1 LSGFLSNGLS
11 AHGNCSADLVQHTPL
26 ASLTRCKG
34 EYLAA
39 VGGTVTYSLT
49 SMARGVL
56 RLAISIGVLASC
68 PAGAEILLRADRVE
82 LTVPNG
88 GMTRSRT
95 PRSVSKFKH
104 RLLDLTITVEVD
116 GPKYYEHWKRAC
128 APEKLDWETA
138 ASYQTG
144 TLARTDQYF
153 YSRISQSSR
162 YGIFTPRGSWLQ
174 HCLIFRSDEL
184 AAKVTIDLPKSA
196 QGNEATASE
205 IEKLLASVRLA
216 AASIEERGESD
227 PRLVLEMPDDV
238 VPTGLPTYAFQL
250 KHNRLPLSFNVTL
263 SDPKAFETAKLLNQ
277 VSARGWKVGSLART
291 DEYFYYFVGPD
302 RYPDDFALGFRAEGI
317 TAEIDVTVGRSSLDT
332 GDITVEEI
340 ERILSSARVISASE
354 LVKGRQNPSPS
365 AR

>member
-1 LSGFLSNGLS
+1 
-11 AHGNCSADLVQHTPL
+11 
-26 ASLTRCKG
+26 
-34 EYLAA
+34 LAA
-39 VGGTVTYSLT
+39 VARTVSYSLM

-56 RLAISIGVLASC
+56 RLAISVGVLASC
-68 PAGAEILLRADRVE
+68 PAGAEILLRADRIE

-88 GMTRSRT
+88 GMTRSRP
-95 PRSVSKFKH
+95 PRSVSTFEH
-104 RLLDLTITVEVD
+104 RSIDLTIKIEVE
-116 GPKYYEHWKRAC
+116 GPNYYEYWKRAC
-128 APEKLDWETA
+128 APEKLDWEAT
-138 ASYQTG
+138 SPYQTG

-205 IEKLLASVRLA
+205 IERLLAGVRLA
-216 AASIEERGESD
+216 AASIEERGQSD

-250 KHNRLPLSFNVTL
+250 KHDRLPLSINVTL
-263 SDPKAFETAKLLNQ
+263 SDPETFETAKQLYEI
-277 VSARGWKVGSLART
+277 SAMGWKVGSLARA
-291 DEYFYYFVGPD
+291 DEYFYYFVGRDP
-302 RYPDDFALGFRAEGI
+302 YPHGFALVFRSEGI
-317 TAEIDVTVGRSSLDT
+317 TVRIGVAVEKSSLDT

-340 ERILSSARVISASE
+340 KRILSSARVIPASE
-354 LVKGRQNPSPS
+354 L
-365 AR
+365 

>member
-1 LSGFLSNGLS
+1 M
-11 AHGNCSADLVQHTPL
+11 
-26 ASLTRCKG
+26 
-34 EYLAA
+34 AA
-39 VGGTVTYSLT
+39 VGRTVSYSFM
-49 SMARGVL
+49 SMARGVF
-56 RLAISIGVLASC
+56 RLAISVGVLASC
-68 PAGAEILLRADRVE
+68 PAGAELLLRADRVE
-82 LTVPNG
+82 LTVPDG

-95 PRSVSKFKH
+95 PRSVSTFEH
-104 RLLDLTITVEVD
+104 RSIDLTIKIEVE
-116 GPKYYEHWKRAC
+116 GPNYYEYWKRAC
-128 APEKLDWETA
+128 APEKLDWEAT
-138 ASYQTG
+138 SPYQTG

-250 KHNRLPLSFNVTL
+250 KHDRLPLSIGVTL
-263 SDPKAFETAKLLNQ
+263 GDPKTFETAKLLNKI
-277 VSARGWKVGSLART
+277 SAMGWKVGSLARA
-291 DEYFYYFVGPD
+291 DEYFYYFLGRDP
-302 RYPDDFALGFRAEGI
+302 YPDSFALGFRAEGI
-317 TAEIDVTVGRSSLDT
+317 TVEIDVTVERLSLET